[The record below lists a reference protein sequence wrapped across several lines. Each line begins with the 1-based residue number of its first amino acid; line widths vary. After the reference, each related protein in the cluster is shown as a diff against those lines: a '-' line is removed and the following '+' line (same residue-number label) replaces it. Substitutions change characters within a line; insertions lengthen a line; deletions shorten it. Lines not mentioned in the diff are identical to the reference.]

1 MPSAKLHTEG
11 LDFIMAAKKCELS
24 NCAIARKLGVTEGA
38 IRYQLKR
45 KSLGLTDGR
54 KDKPSRLD
62 AYQGVIAT
70 WLEHFLE
77 EGERPPL
84 KKLFLALRTEYGLAA
99 SYDALRRF
107 VRRSFPEATK
117 RGQRIRIETPPGQLL
132 QVDWKENVP
141 VQMGTPG
148 NWVRVNALLFVL
160 GYSRKSAVI
169 FSLRRDL
176 DAFIHH
182 HREAFHRLGG
192 LPAMLRCDCLKSA
205 IKRWRGRH
213 SELNASYQRFLS
225 QLDVAVF
232 PSRPGTPTDKGKVE
246 KRIRDLFGRLDLEH
260 RVFSSM
266 ADLQTYA
273 EQMLEQAEQEWR
285 CGATGLSVAK
295 SFELEREHL
304 RPLPADFPTYPLSEK
319 RAVVRRDGTVWFDGN
334 YYQVA
339 RVHIGRE
346 VLCQHFGTTITI
358 WREGQVLGR
367 FEHLPGTLGMVR
379 LSEAAIADRNLY
391 LSEPVRQ
398 WGLEVAR
405 RQVDIYHNITQ
416 RSV

>member
-1 MPSAKLHTEG
+1 VPSAKLHTEG

-141 VQMGTPG
+141 VQESSGT
-148 NWVRVNALLFVL
+148 
-160 GYSRKSAVI
+160 
-169 FSLRRDL
+169 DL
-176 DAFIHH
+176 DN
-182 HREAFHRLGG
+182 LTVCKKG
-192 LPAMLRCDCLKSA
+192 LYPEFSRRKGRA
-205 IKRWRGRH
+205 IP
-213 SELNASYQRFLS
+213 
-225 QLDVAVF
+225 D
-232 PSRPGTPTDKGKVE
+232 
-246 KRIRDLFGRLDLEH
+246 
-260 RVFSSM
+260 
-266 ADLQTYA
+266 
-273 EQMLEQAEQEWR
+273 
-285 CGATGLSVAK
+285 
-295 SFELEREHL
+295 
-304 RPLPADFPTYPLSEK
+304 
-319 RAVVRRDGTVWFDGN
+319 
-334 YYQVA
+334 
-339 RVHIGRE
+339 
-346 VLCQHFGTTITI
+346 
-358 WREGQVLGR
+358 
-367 FEHLPGTLGMVR
+367 
-379 LSEAAIADRNLY
+379 
-391 LSEPVRQ
+391 
-398 WGLEVAR
+398 
-405 RQVDIYHNITQ
+405 
-416 RSV
+416 